1 MISNNLKAV
10 LIHIIV
16 SAISFYMYFAFNI
29 KVGIADYA
37 TPEAYQNH
45 VNFMMAISVAIIIIA
60 IILYFVGARLLLK
73 NQGKLTRNLLSVSCV
88 AVIGVIWWLVIYPIS
103 NLEAFSNSNVWM
115 TYSIYVSYMLS
126 LVVNVNNDVPLLLLV
141 STIVPSVVMTAGIK
155 KG

>member
-1 MISNNLKAV
+1 MISNNLKAM

-29 KVGIADYA
+29 KSGIADYA

-60 IILYFVGARLLLK
+60 IILYFVGARLFLK
-73 NQGKLTRNLLSVSCV
+73 NQVKLTRNLLSVSCV

-126 LVVNVNNDVPLLLLV
+126 LVDNVNNVMPLLLLV

-155 KG
+155 KV